1 MCSKNKQFKKDKIM
15 KKQAYLKPEIQV
27 VELEMEGSLLVNSNV
42 SDTPGIIVNE
52 EESINEGYLDAR
64 KHYSI
69 W

>member
-1 MCSKNKQFKKDKIM
+1 M

-27 VELEMEGSLLVNSNV
+27 VELEMEGSLLAGSNENAA
-42 SDTPGIIVNE
+42 PEIIINE

>member
-1 MCSKNKQFKKDKIM
+1 M

-27 VELEMEGSLLVNSNV
+27 VELEMEGSLLARSNGN
-42 SDTPGIIVNE
+42 DAPEIIVNE

>member
-1 MCSKNKQFKKDKIM
+1 M

-27 VELEMEGSLLVNSNV
+27 VELEMEGSLLAGSNV
-42 SDTPGIIVNE
+42 SDAPGISVNE

>member
-1 MCSKNKQFKKDKIM
+1 M

-27 VELEMEGSLLVNSNV
+27 VELEMEGSLLGNSNV
-42 SDTPGIIVNE
+42 SDAPGISVNE

-64 KHYSI
+64 KHYGI

>member
-1 MCSKNKQFKKDKIM
+1 M

-27 VELEMEGSLLVNSNV
+27 VELEMEGSLLAGSNGN
-42 SDTPGIIVNE
+42 DAPGIIVNE